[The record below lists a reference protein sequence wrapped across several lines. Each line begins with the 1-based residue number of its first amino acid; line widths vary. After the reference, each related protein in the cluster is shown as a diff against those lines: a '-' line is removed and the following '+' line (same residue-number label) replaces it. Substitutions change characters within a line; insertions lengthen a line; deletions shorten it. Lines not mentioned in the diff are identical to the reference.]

1 MADFEVFS
9 IDLQALDRVV
19 GSRDQR
25 LVEAIVT
32 PDDPP
37 ELRVAMR
44 SIVGT
49 GTRPFVGDAYS
60 LARTTLRICRVVG
73 RRVNANTSD
82 LLNGTSLARVVEIT
96 RGLGIDTGVDELV
109 ATDVVPI
116 RGLPVDVDMR
126 FGVIDVRRIPEAF
139 AQWSRARPADAHD
152 DDVDG
157 ILAEM
162 LDWLE
167 VSAARRE
174 SLVGIYWA

>member
-116 RGLPVDVDMR
+116 RRKP
-126 FGVIDVRRIPEAF
+126 
-139 AQWSRARPADAHD
+139 
-152 DDVDG
+152 
-157 ILAEM
+157 
-162 LDWLE
+162 
-167 VSAARRE
+167 
-174 SLVGIYWA
+174 